1 MSNYQDMIE
10 HIVHVENKES
20 DDLTT
25 EDLRGLISLYCA
37 EMDVD
42 QYVEEFS
49 EMDYISTLFK
59 SHLFELSGEDVKESI
74 IEGLE
79 VQFGDRIRADLDKTY
94 EDVYGLLGNA
104 KELSKKVHDILFKV
118 PLASAQI

>member
-1 MSNYQDMIE
+1 MSKYQDMID

-20 DDLTT
+20 DSITT

-42 QYVEEFS
+42 DYVEEFS
-49 EMDYISTLFK
+49 EMDSISTLFK
-59 SHLFELSGEDVKESI
+59 SHLFALSGEEVKESI

-79 VQFGDRIRADLDKTY
+79 VQYGDRIRADIDKTY

-104 KELSKKVHDILFKV
+104 QELSKRVHDILFRV
-118 PLASAQI
+118 PLANAQI